1 MRIKLVIF
9 TIKPIEKVVK
19 SNKQLFGIELRSEA
33 DCYKKDAD

>member
-19 SNKQLFGIELRSEA
+19 SNKHLPRLKAEDGMT
-33 DCYKKDAD
+33 